1 MEGMSGESY
10 ESTLE
15 SCFSVWLMVL
25 QPPATKKAVAR
36 IMEESVNRIA
46 ITQGILSYSL
56 TRLKPEEAHSAIES
70 PSA

>member
-1 MEGMSGESY
+1 MDEDVKKVAPKE
-10 ESTLE
+10 ETPAELK
-15 SCFSVWLMVL
+15 LNKTTA
-25 QPPATKKAVAR
+25 PATKKAVAR

-56 TRLKPEEAHSAIES
+56 TRLKPEDTHSAIES